1 MTTIRFPWPPSVNGY
16 WRAIPR
22 GKGVTQIL
30 SAEARTFRSKASME
44 CLLRNAPKLGTARL
58 VVTIT
63 MHAPDKRARDIDNHA
78 KAVLDALTHAHVWD
92 DDSQIDELHLIR
104 GAVVPHDGHVI
115 VEIAA
120 LDR

>member
-30 SAEARTFRSKASME
+30 SADARTFRFEAGLA
-44 CLLRNAPKLGTARL
+44 CLGKPRFGVARL
-58 VVTIT
+58 TVTIT

-78 KAVLDALTHAHVWD
+78 KAVLDALTHARVWD

-104 GAVVPHDGHVI
+104 GAVMPHDGHVI
-115 VEIAA
+115 VQIRRIES
-120 LDR
+120 

>member
-1 MTTIRFPWPPSVNGY
+1 MTTIRLPWPPSVNGY

-30 SAEARTFRSKASME
+30 SAEARAFRFRAALACYGKQ
-44 CLLRNAPKLGTARL
+44 KFGDARL
-58 VVTIT
+58 AVTIT
-63 MHAPDKRARDIDNHA
+63 MHAPDKRERDLDNFA
-78 KAVLDALTHAHVWD
+78 KAACDALTHSHVWD

-115 VEIAA
+115 VQIRRIES
-120 LDR
+120 